1 MAKSKT
7 IVTVVCTMLICLLM
21 MFSCVSL
28 FGCAL
33 DKSAGYYETKNFVG
47 EYKNKNRSEYIYNF
61 GISIDNN
68 GEKVHL
74 YSAIGCTYVNGV
86 LQLEDAEARRTGKAD
101 YVISEADID
110 ANVMTLIKYFAE
122 VFSGDCVV
130 SETEFKFVATGTSM
144 KIIRNE
150 YVGTQGYPD
159 YWVPRRLIDVYDE
172 SKQVTLPCCLTTT
185 YYAKDEG
192 VVVEDDTSFGFE
204 TDYIPVKGS
213 DGVIYEVVITL
224 HYYIKQK

>member
-1 MAKSKT
+1 MP
-7 IVTVVCTMLICLLM
+7 
-21 MFSCVSL
+21 
-28 FGCAL
+28 
-33 DKSAGYYETKNFVG
+33 
-47 EYKNKNRSEYIYNF
+47 
-61 GISIDNN
+61 
-68 GEKVHL
+68 
-74 YSAIGCTYVNGV
+74 
-86 LQLEDAEARRTGKAD
+86 
-101 YVISEADID
+101 
-110 ANVMTLIKYFAE
+110 LIKYFAE
-122 VFSGDCVV
+122 VFSGDCIV

-204 TDYIPVKGS
+204 TDYIPVIWYNAFVCLPGKATA
-213 DGVIYEVVITL
+213 DNFVGVRLQPTSRLFCVVFGNKSRFERT
-224 HYYIKQK
+224 KQTKIFLLKFVVTKTPLESVY